1 MHHSLLIVVIAASA
15 FTTTAHAQGRVGL
28 GDALFH
34 KQGEEMTL
42 VSACHKDGSL
52 TLTRITLEESSPM
65 RRMPVRST
73 MRVAAGDKFQ
83 LYRFQGGTSVAG
95 NVTLVSVTDCI
106 GEFMP
111 LPTASR

>member
-1 MHHSLLIVVIAASA
+1 MHHSLLILVLVVFA
-15 FTTTAHAQGRVGL
+15 FITPAHAQGRVGL
-28 GDALFH
+28 GEALFH

-52 TLTRITLEESSPM
+52 TLTRITMEESSPM
-65 RRMPVRST
+65 RRIPVRST

-95 NVTLVSVTDCI
+95 NTTLVSVKDCV
-106 GEFMP
+106 GEFTT